1 MRPRL
6 TSMLFSRDDLLKC
19 LGREG
24 YDRFIKEVRRRI
36 DKDGIY
42 KSPTKKDH
50 VLVELKWGIRN
61 G

>member
-1 MRPRL
+1 
-6 TSMLFSRDDLLKC
+6 MLFSRDDLLKC
-19 LGREG
+19 LGLEG

-36 DKDGIY
+36 DEDGIY